1 MIALPMVIV
10 QFVMIFSVKAHAV
23 IEMAAAFGIVFVHFD
38 EMMTTTPPQLVV
50 MRTNDVVCLRNVDD
64 CCGFWTKI
72 VCVRIVSAMVIVDDR
87 YDDVVMSIVYAA
99 ATLAEVL
106 PNDAV
111 DTIVSVSLIDR
122 HAETVIVYDH
132 VLVAVLHFVYDSSIG
147 FDFLT
152 VTATATMTVIVFGY
166 LAV

>member
-1 MIALPMVIV
+1 MVIV

-23 IEMAAAFGIVFVHFD
+23 IEMAAAFVIVSVHFD
-38 EMMTTTPPQLVV
+38 EMMTTPPQLVA

-99 ATLAEVL
+99 ATLTEVL
-106 PNDAV
+106 QNDAV

-132 VLVAVLHFVYDSSIG
+132 VLAAVLHFVYDSSIG

-152 VTATATMTVIVFGY
+152 VTATMTVNVFGY